1 MTYLLPGQ
9 VMKNRLDRLSAILI
23 DAILTNRPFD
33 SIQTIARALAH
44 NGIPIEVAI
53 RVLTRPWE
61 RRFFGPWINKTTKN
75 NRTYH
80 PQRIAYEQT

>member
-1 MTYLLPGQ
+1 
-9 VMKNRLDRLSAILI
+9 MKNRLDRLSAILI
-23 DAILTNRPFD
+23 DAILINRPFE

-44 NGIPIEVAI
+44 NGIPVEVAI

-75 NRTYH
+75 N
-80 PQRIAYEQT
+80 YEFSVALRGLESGTGAIPRL